1 MQCLESRYF
10 SLCLT
15 IVIYV
20 SDGFSERMLRIL
32 CVLCCFVVFSVAV
45 LCCAGHIISHNE
57 SPFFNKPDLVLLV
70 ACSASVAS
78 ARVKVHLEY
87 RLHSHPRF
95 AIGCRSLQTDW
106 LLHTPGNSLRHGEKT
121 SWRQSARML
130 HRRNVKLGEKAES
143 DVDVS

>member
-1 MQCLESRYF
+1 VQCLESRYF

-87 RLHSHPRF
+87 SF
-95 AIGCRSLQTDW
+95 AQPPT
-106 LLHTPGNSLRHGEKT
+106 LRHWMSIASDGLVIAY
-121 SWRQSARML
+121 AR
-130 HRRNVKLGEKAES
+130 KLAAPR
-143 DVDVS
+143 